1 MKLLLAGEILNVAPI
16 FMCLGTASLLV
27 DEEAKLLLS
36 WLAIGEAV
44 EAIIDCLFLLSFWL
58 KDLRVW
64 STLRILSLI

>member
-1 MKLLLAGEILNVAPI
+1 
-16 FMCLGTASLLV
+16 
-27 DEEAKLLLS
+27 
-36 WLAIGEAV
+36 V